1 MPTKLTKRV
10 VEGAKEKSRDAFL
23 WDTEIAG
30 FGVKVTPA
38 GGRVYILQAR
48 LQGRKRRFTIG
59 RHGSPWTVDEARK
72 EAIRL
77 LATVCD
83 GVDPHHAEQAK
94 TIRIDQ
100 LCDLYMEEGSS
111 RKKQSTIET
120 DRSLIRRHIKPL
132 LGRRLVSSLTKAD
145 VELFMTRIASGHT
158 KADIRTKPR
167 GRAIVKGGKGT
178 ANRTRDTL
186 SSICTFAVD
195 RQFLASNPVLGT
207 KNFKLPQRE
216 RFLSTPE
223 FARLG
228 QTLTEAERDGANAV
242 AVAVIR
248 MLMLTGA
255 RKSEILTLQWEWVD
269 LERGAIR
276 LPDSKTGA
284 KAIMLGSTAVSILKD
299 QPRTSSPYV
308 FPATSGDGHFV
319 GLQRVWSKIRKR
331 AELENLRLHD
341 LRHSFASVAAASG
354 SSLFLIAKLLGHSQ
368 MRTTQR
374 YAHLTEHPLRM
385 AAESTSSEIAAALM
399 GK

>member
-1 MPTKLTKRV
+1 MLYGCWKFEGSMPAKLTKRV
-10 VEGAKEKSRDAFL
+10 AEGAKMKTRDAFL

-30 FGVKVTPA
+30 FGIKVTPA
-38 GGRVYILQAR
+38 GRRVYILQAR
-48 LQGRKRRFTIG
+48 LEGRKRRFTIG

-72 EAIRL
+72 EAVRL
-77 LATVCD
+77 LATLCD
-83 GVDPHHAEQAK
+83 GVDPHQAEQAE

-132 LGRRLVSSLTKAD
+132 IERRLVSSLTKAD
-145 VELFMTRIASGHT
+145 IELFITRITSGHT
-158 KADIRTKPR
+158 KADIRTRPR

-178 ANRTRDTL
+178 ANRTRNTL
-186 SSICTFAVD
+186 GSICTFAVD
-195 RQFLASNPVLGT
+195 RQFLASNPVLGV
-207 KNFKLPQRE
+207 KDFKLPQRE
-216 RFLSTPE
+216 RFLSMAE

-228 QTLTEAERDGANAV
+228 QTLDEAERDGANAV

-284 KAIMLGSTAVSILKD
+284 KAIMLGSNAVSILKD

-308 FPATSGDGHFV
+308 FPTTSGVGHFV
-319 GLQRVWSKIRKR
+319 GLQQVWSGIRKR
-331 AELENLRLHD
+331 AELDNLRLHD
-341 LRHSFASVAAASG
+341 LRHPFASVAAASG

-368 MRTTQR
+368 
-374 YAHLTEHPLRM
+374 
-385 AAESTSSEIAAALM
+385 I
-399 GK
+399 

>member
-10 VEGAKEKSRDAFL
+10 VEGAKTKSKDAFL
-23 WDTEIAG
+23 WDTDIAG
-30 FGVKVTPA
+30 FGVKVTPG
-38 GGRVYILQAR
+38 GGRIYILQAR
-48 LQGRKRRFTIG
+48 LEGRKRRFTIG

-72 EAIRL
+72 EAVRL
-77 LATVCD
+77 LATLCD
-83 GVDPHHAEQAK
+83 GVDPHQADQAK
-94 TIRIDQ
+94 TIRVDA
-100 LCDLYMEEGSS
+100 LCDLYMEEGAS
-111 RKKQSTIET
+111 RKKESTRQT

-145 VELFMTRIASGHT
+145 IELFMTRIAAGHT
-158 KADIRTKPR
+158 KADIRTRPR

-178 ANRTRDTL
+178 ANRTRNTL

-195 RQFLASNPVLGT
+195 RQFLASNPVLGV
-207 KNFKLPQRE
+207 KDFKLPQRE
-216 RFLSTPE
+216 RFLSMAE

-228 QTLTEAERDGANAV
+228 HTLDEAERDGANAV

-284 KAIMLGSTAVSILKD
+284 KAIMLGTAAVSILKD

-308 FPATSGDGHFV
+308 FPATTGDGHFV

-331 AELENLRLHD
+331 AELDNLRLHD

-368 MRTTQR
+368 MRTTER
-374 YAHLTEHPLRM
+374 YAHLTEHPLRV
-385 AAESTSSEIAAALM
+385 AAESTSNEIAAALM